1 MVQFNKLRITGFK
14 SFADNTELDILPGLT
29 GVIGPNGCGKSN
41 VTESLRWVMGENSAK
56 SMRGGG
62 MDDVI
67 FSGTSNRAA
76 RNFAE
81 VVLTVQ
87 NDLQNAPEP
96 FTNTETLEISR
107 RIDRGMGSDYRING
121 KAMRASDIQLLFA
134 DSSTGAH
141 SPSIVSQGRVT
152 HLVNAKPVDR
162 RRVLEDAAAISGLHN
177 RRKEAEQKLR
187 AAEKNLTRVDDLL
200 GQKSGLYEQLV
211 KQAKQAQ
218 RYRTLSDTIRRLDVQ
233 MIVMEWRKIEQDAVS
248 AQSAMEEANEQQNA
262 IKVRLHEAQQERQS
276 VQQQQATL
284 QARYETL
291 QQQANKIWRDKERA
305 EEELARHAQ
314 SKADLEQQQ
323 QSLTHDNEHETQA
336 IANAEQ
342 KLVTLTEEQQQL
354 EAQTARFTED
364 YEAAIATRDAG
375 RATFDQAAEQTQQQR
390 QQLTTVQTQQQ
401 FLQQN
406 INNASNE
413 QQRLQN
419 ELTRTRD
426 ALEALMKDG
435 NLAEQLAEA
444 QAQQQQ
450 YAETAQTQQE
460 RLVQLEKQAEIANET
475 VKQTYDALQTA
486 QAQLRQVDTE
496 IKALTALTEQRDQQ
510 ASFKTVLDQT
520 QVQGGYEQ
528 ALTLALGRE
537 LRAGLETDKPFYWQ
551 DMNADS
557 LPALPAGTTVLADVV
572 EAPAA
577 LRKAL
582 QMVGVVRDTAQ
593 GAELQKQL
601 QPGQLLVTTDGYGWR
616 WDGYTVTPQAEQFTQ
631 ERDTRVL
638 LQQRNRL
645 KELETERVPAQ
656 ESVTQTEGR
665 YTQATQQQQDVRQSI
680 QDCRTQLNDAQRA
693 AQSTQH
699 TVNQLQQRVIET
711 QTRQQ
716 GLQDKEQDLQQR
728 AAQQEATIEGLR
740 TEQQSLPDLST
751 LQDTLAQL
759 QQVQQDAEQA
769 YRTAEQHYL
778 SLSNQQQ
785 QTQMRQR
792 ELTQQQQ
799 DWQRT
804 LEQSTQR
811 LTTLQQRA
819 EKITTALA
827 ELPAPDHWHE
837 QMEQAEKNGKEL
849 QGQLAE
855 LQTERDGGQDAERT
869 IDRKLEQYQEEFM
882 QVREQF
888 ARAET
893 HFHNTQSNREQLQ
906 ERCIQQL
913 DDTIENVLA
922 QAQQNTE
929 EDTQTGDLVQLRAKH
944 ERARQE
950 RDRLG
955 AINLRAEEE
964 ANELK
969 DAIDTLSVEKN
980 DIQEAIDKLRTGIST
995 LNRDARKKMLT
1006 AFDQVNERF
1015 KTVFARLFNGGE
1027 AYLKLVDAEDPL
1039 EAGLEIYACPPGK
1052 KLQTL
1057 SLLSGGEQ
1065 TMTATALIF
1074 AMFLTQP
1081 SPICILDE
1089 IDAALD
1095 DANVERMCDL
1105 LREFAATHP
1114 TRFIVIT
1121 HNAITM
1127 SYMDRLYGVTMA
1139 EKGVSKLVSVDL
1151 AQMSVAN
1158 DMFPPNAQRQADDA
1172 LAVAAE

>member
-14 SFADNTELDILPGLT
+14 SFADTTEMDILPGLT

-67 FSGTSNRAA
+67 FSGTSNRNA

-81 VVLTVQ
+81 VVLTVE

-96 FTNTETLEISR
+96 FTTTETLEISR

-121 KAMRASDIQLLFA
+121 KTMRASDIQLLFA

-152 HLVNAKPVDR
+152 HLVNAKPIER

-187 AAEKNLTRVDDLL
+187 AAEKNLTRVDDMLL
-200 GQKSGLYEQLV
+200 QKSGSYEQLV

-233 MIVMEWRKIEQDAVS
+233 MIALEWRKIDQDGEQ
-248 AQSAMEEANEQQNA
+248 AQTAMHAANEKQNE
-262 IKVRLHEAQQERQS
+262 IKIRLHEAQQERTALQEQQS
-276 VQQQQATL
+276 GL
-284 QARYETL
+284 NARYETL
-291 QQQANKIWRDKERA
+291 QQQANKVWRDKERA

-314 SKADLEQQQ
+314 SKTDLEQQQ
-323 QSLTHDNEHETQA
+323 TSLTHDQQHETQN
-336 IANAEQ
+336 IANADE
-342 KLVTLTEEQQQL
+342 KLQYLTSEQQQL
-354 EAQTARFTED
+354 ETQLERFADD
-364 YEAAIATRDAG
+364 YQAALEQRDTTRA
-375 RATFDQAAEQTQQQR
+375 AYDQAAEQTQDLR
-390 QQLTTVQTQQQ
+390 QQLATVQTQSQ
-401 FLQQN
+401 FLNQN
-406 INNASNE
+406 INTVTNE
-413 QQRLQN
+413 QQRLQADLSRTQEALA
-419 ELTRTRD
+419 ELTKNGD
-426 ALEALMKDG
+426 
-435 NLAEQLAEA
+435 LAAQLQDAEA
-444 QAQQQQ
+444 QQQ
-450 YAETAQTQQE
+450 TANQTVQTQQE
-460 RLVQLEKQAEIANET
+460 RLITLEKQAETANEN
-475 VKQTYDALQTA
+475 VKQAYDALQTA
-486 QAQLRQVDTE
+486 QSQLRALDTE
-496 IKALTALTEQRDQQ
+496 IKALTALTEQRDNHTKFRT
-510 ASFKTVLDQT
+510 ALDQT
-520 QVQGGYEQ
+520 QVQTGYER

-537 LRAGLETDKPFYWQ
+537 LHAGLEKDNPFYWQ
-551 DMNADS
+551 ETNSGS
-557 LPALPAGTTVLADVV
+557 LPPLPAGITALADVV
-572 EAPAA
+572 EAPAN

-582 QMVGVVRDTAQ
+582 QMVGVVSDNTQ
-593 GAELQKQL
+593 GQALQQQL
-601 QPGQLLVTTDGYGWR
+601 LPGQLLVSTDGYGWR
-616 WDGYTVTPQAEQFTQ
+616 WDGYTVTPEAEQFTQ
-631 ERDTRVL
+631 ERDTRQL

-645 KELETERVPAQ
+645 KELQAERIPAEEQ
-656 ESVTQTEGR
+656 VTQADAH
-665 YTQATQQQQDVRQSI
+665 YQQMTQQQQDVRQSI
-680 QDCRTQLNDAQRA
+680 QDCRSQLSDAQRQL
-693 AQSTQH
+693 QSANQQ
-699 TVNQLQQRVIET
+699 VNQLQQRVIET

-716 GLQDKEQDLQQR
+716 AFQDKEADLQQR
-728 AAQQEATIEGLR
+728 IAQQDERLATLQTEKDALADLTEMQETLAELQRTQQTAEAT
-740 TEQQSLPDLST
+740 
-751 LQDTLAQL
+751 
-759 QQVQQDAEQA
+759 
-769 YRTAEQHYL
+769 YREAEQHYL
-778 SLSNQQQ
+778 SLSAQQQ
-785 QTQMRQR
+785 QSQQRQR
-792 ELTQQQQ
+792 ELTQQQA

-804 LEQSTQR
+804 LEQSQQR
-811 LTTLQQRA
+811 LTSLQQRI

-827 ELPAPDHWHE
+827 ELPSPDHWQE
-837 QMEQAEKNGKEL
+837 QMRTSEATAETL
-849 QGQLAE
+849 QQDLAA
-855 LQTERDGGQDAERT
+855 LQTEREVFLQQDRT
-869 IDRKLEQYQEEFM
+869 IEQKLQNDQEDFM
-882 QVREQF
+882 QVREQL

-893 HFHNTQSNREQLQ
+893 HFHNTQANREQLQ
-906 ERCIQQL
+906 ERCLQQL
-913 DDTIENVLA
+913 DDTIENILA
-922 QAQQNTE
+922 QTADST
-929 EDTQTGDLVQLRAKH
+929 DLENADLSQLRQKH
-944 ERARQE
+944 ERARGE

-955 AINLRAEEE
+955 AINLRADEE

-969 DAIDTLSVEKN
+969 DAIDTLTVEKA

-995 LNRDARKKMLT
+995 LNRDARKKMLA
-1006 AFDQVNERF
+1006 AFEEVNQRF

-1027 AYLKLVDAEDPL
+1027 AYLQLVDAEDPL

-1151 AQMSVAN
+1151 AQTVVAN
-1158 DMFPPNAQRQADDA
+1158 DLFPQDSSSM
-1172 LAVAAE
+1172 AVAAE